1 MSLLIIFHLF
11 NFFALTPY
19 QYTYLNFLNG
29 KIEDR
34 YKKFENDYWGT
45 SIKELVSKTN
55 FNTDKLIKISTC
67 GIIGDVSKYFKKKPN
82 IEYKIVPPQDADYI
96 IMNNRVMFYEGTINC
111 FDKFKGKDIVSI
123 KRNGLILS
131 VIRKI

>member
-11 NFFALTPY
+11 NFFSLTPY

-55 FNTDKLIKISTC
+55 FKTDKLIKISTC

-82 IEYKIVPPQDADYI
+82 IEYKIVSPQVADYI
-96 IMNNRVMFYEGTINC
+96 IMNNRVMFYEGSINC
-111 FDKFKGKDIVSI
+111 FDKFKGKDIASI
-123 KRNGLILS
+123 KKNGLILS